1 MTLYPSGTLLPSE
14 GLLPNQV
21 PGVPL
26 LGTYFTCGAVPGWQ
40 SKGTDAAG
48 VVWRMT
54 SLAGWDEPPDSRET
68 YVSRVGDGSFDAPV
82 FDDVRVVTWMGVLLA
97 PDRATRQACKL
108 TLTSLAAALKA
119 GADLVGYDE
128 DGPRTVHA
136 KRSPGWKVAPFGPL
150 GLQYQAVV
158 KCPDPFKYGP
168 TQTAT
173 TGLPTEGSGGLAFPL
188 FGTTGKLEFGTPG
201 NPGQVTLANPGTADA
216 WPTFTITG
224 PALGGIVLSDVAT
237 GREIVYTGDIPSS
250 GVLLIVDSSSGR
262 ATLNGSDRTGQ
273 LTVKQWWPV
282 PAGGSSTVQFSTLGA
297 AGQAGT
303 LAAAV
308 SPTYQ

>member
-1 MTLYPSGTLLPSE
+1 MTSP
-14 GLLPNQV
+14 
-21 PGVPL
+21 
-26 LGTYFTCGAVPGWQ
+26 LGTYFTCDAVPGWQ
-40 SKGTDAAG
+40 SKGTDANGTA
-48 VVWRMT
+48 WKMT
-54 SLAGWDEPPDSRET
+54 GLTGWDEPPDSRET

-82 FDDVRVVTWMGVLLA
+82 FDDVRVVTWMGLLVA

-108 TLTSLAAALKA
+108 TLTTLAAALKA
-119 GADLVGYDE
+119 GADLVGNDE
-128 DGPRTVHA
+128 DGPKTVHA

-168 TQTAT
+168 TQTVT
-173 TGLPTEGSGGLAFPL
+173 TGLPAPGSAGLAFPL
-188 FGTTGKLEFGTPG
+188 FNGTGKLEYGTPG
-201 NPGQVTLANPGTADA
+201 DSGQVTLSNPGTSDA

-224 PALGGIVLSDVAT
+224 PLLGGVVLSDVAS
-237 GREIVYTGDIPSS
+237 GRQIVYSGDVTSS
-250 GVLLIVDSSSGR
+250 GVLLIVDSSVGR

-297 AGQAGT
+297 PGQTGT
-303 LAAAV
+303 LTASVA
-308 SPTYQ
+308 PTYQ